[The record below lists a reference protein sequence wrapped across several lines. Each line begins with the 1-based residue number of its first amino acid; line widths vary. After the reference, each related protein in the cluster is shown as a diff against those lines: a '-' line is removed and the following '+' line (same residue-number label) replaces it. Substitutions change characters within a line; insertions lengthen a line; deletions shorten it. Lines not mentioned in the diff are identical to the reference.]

1 MGSLSGGLDLSFSIF
16 SLESV
21 GGGGGV
27 DCEREGRRN
36 FQVVRPLEAVASA
49 RVHVLFGMG
58 WVVVGGWGRVAVI

>member
-21 GGGGGV
+21 GGGGG

-36 FQVVRPLEAVASA
+36 FQGVRPLEAVASA
-49 RVHVLFGMG
+49 RVHVLFGLG